1 MCPAL
6 MLSLVMAGGLTK
18 RCCTCKRLLP
28 VSEFN
33 RRTRA
38 SDGLQSRCRAC
49 CRAWYLANR
58 DSHRAATN
66 GRSKAIREELS
77 RKLLDYLKAHP
88 CVDCGMNDLRCLE
101 FDHRERSEKRYNVTK
116 MVDLRK
122 TWSEIMA
129 EIEKCDVRCSNCHR
143 IRTAAQLVSR
153 RHRMMEEVIVPSSR
167 EAAMAR
173 LARLFDSARPT
184 GVGT

>member
-1 MCPAL
+1 
-6 MLSLVMAGGLTK
+6 
-18 RCCTCKRLLP
+18 
-28 VSEFN
+28 
-33 RRTRA
+33 
-38 SDGLQSRCRAC
+38 
-49 CRAWYLANR
+49 
-58 DSHRAATN
+58 
-66 GRSKAIREELS
+66 
-77 RKLLDYLKAHP
+77 
-88 CVDCGMNDLRCLE
+88 MNDLRCLE

-122 TWSEIMA
+122 TWSEILA

-143 IRTAAQLVSR
+143 IRTAAQIVSR

-173 LARLFDSARPT
+173 LARLFESARPT